1 MNKGLS
7 AILKELLAY
16 FGDEYYRNWLYDNR
30 EQYIRAYDCFEIVTC
45 LPIDLKKKLEY
56 IERIRPFLIDRND
69 EEVTATIKAY
79 ELGLELLNEEGPDIL
94 FQVTERGR
102 YTLNGIEFYEDHTW
116 PCRSYEQL
124 VQFHENGFAE
134 GVDYKSIKY
143 DDFWYVIERYRLVD
157 NEYKYEADYVI
168 SGNLDVINVY
178 YHWENDRSE
187 CVLDVESQTWY
198 RPDMGRLFLP
208 MPYKEGD
215 ILTVDCQPF
224 HRPHHAVV
232 IYTHDNNLDCCTPG
246 CLHYMEDGFMHGE
259 HRRWVDCHS
268 IKHYYCGQEE
278 LSPLINVGLYEG
290 ELPEDEALIGAV
302 SNYIKTHENGAR
314 EIDEFR
320 DKEDEEKLWEF
331 ISK

>member
-1 MNKGLS
+1 MNKELS
-7 AILKELLAY
+7 SILQELLAY
-16 FGDEYYRNWLYDNR
+16 FGDEYYRNWLYENR

-143 DDFWYVIERYRLVD
+143 DDFWYVIERYRLV
-157 NEYKYEADYVI
+157 NNKYKYEAEYVI
-168 SGNLDVINVY
+168 TGNLNVIGVY
-178 YHWENDRSE
+178 FPWENDRSE
-187 CVLDVESQTWY
+187 CVLDAESEIFY
-198 RPDMGRLFLP
+198 RHNMGRLNLP

-224 HRPHHAVV
+224 HKLHHAVV
-232 IYTHDNNLDCCTPG
+232 VYTHDSIRDCCTPG
-246 CLHYMEDGFMHGE
+246 CLHYMEDGYMCGE
-259 HRRWVDCHS
+259 HRRYVDCHS

-302 SNYIKTHENGAR
+302 SRYIKTHENGAR
-314 EIDEFR
+314 EIDEFL
-320 DKEDEEKLWEF
+320 DKEDEEKLWQL